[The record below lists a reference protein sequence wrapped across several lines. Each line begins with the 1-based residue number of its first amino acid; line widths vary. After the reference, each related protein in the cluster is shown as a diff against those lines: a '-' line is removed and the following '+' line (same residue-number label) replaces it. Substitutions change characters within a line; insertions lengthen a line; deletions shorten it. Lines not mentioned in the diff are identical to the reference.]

1 MSAEYCTGSDFGR
14 PLEMKRK
21 LQGVR
26 RSRYR
31 RRHGMANDAVLQGT
45 VGTARGNQEP
55 GGLTSPSK
63 NARLGMW
70 PTGRECDGQG
80 LVGAGVIRRGAA
92 RPAPAAPPWD
102 PASPLFFEK
111 EMDKGCFVNERSQ
124 YLIENKGSASE
135 NEPKTN
141 PNRAVWHWPRRL
153 PGAMM
158 SSRPKHRLPAAHPPQ
173 EAGTIAA

>member
-63 NARLGMW
+63 NARLVMW
-70 PTGRECDGQG
+70 ATGWHRDGQG
-80 LVGAGVIRRGAA
+80 WRAPASSGGARRGLL
-92 RPAPAAPPWD
+92 RPR
-102 PASPLFFEK
+102 PL
-111 EMDKGCFVNERSQ
+111 G
-124 YLIENKGSASE
+124 
-135 NEPKTN
+135 P
-141 PNRAVWHWPRRL
+141 
-153 PGAMM
+153 
-158 SSRPKHRLPAAHPPQ
+158 
-173 EAGTIAA
+173 

>member
-1 MSAEYCTGSDFGR
+1 
-14 PLEMKRK
+14 MKRK

-31 RRHGMANDAVLQGT
+31 RRHGVANDAVLQGT

-135 NEPKTN
+135 NEPIYNSVGFVKGHLRVRE
-141 PNRAVWHWPRRL
+141 PGAGSRAVPTYFIGTVHRRPL
-153 PGAMM
+153 TP
-158 SSRPKHRLPAAHPPQ
+158 
-173 EAGTIAA
+173 

>member
-1 MSAEYCTGSDFGR
+1 
-14 PLEMKRK
+14 MKRK

-26 RSRYR
+26 RRLSVNV
-31 RRHGMANDAVLQGT
+31 RHPV
-45 VGTARGNQEP
+45 REP
-55 GGLTSPSK
+55 RTGGGLTSPSK
-63 NARLGMW
+63 NGRLVMW
-70 PTGRECDGQG
+70 ASGWHRRGQG
-80 LVGAGVIRRGAA
+80 PADAGVIRRGAA

-141 PNRAVWHWPRRL
+141 PN
-153 PGAMM
+153 
-158 SSRPKHRLPAAHPPQ
+158 
-173 EAGTIAA
+173 